1 MPVPVA
7 LPWQVF
13 DRCCQAVARAPV
25 VLHPSSNARQEKTRE
40 TVEFDTLSSVPD
52 FSILPVDEANKE
64 TVDEKLV
71 IELLGQLLLAASRSH
86 RTFLEQ
92 QELQVRQL
100 IERIPENPRQVE
112 SELARVYQEIRASFS
127 RLVEAI
133 GDHPSGMV

>member
-1 MPVPVA
+1 
-7 LPWQVF
+7 LP
-13 DRCCQAVARAPV
+13 A
-25 VLHPSSNARQEKTRE
+25 
-40 TVEFDTLSSVPD
+40 
-52 FSILPVDEANKE
+52 DEASKE

-100 IERIPENPRQVE
+100 IEKIPENPRQVE
-112 SELARVYQEIRASFS
+112 MELAKIYQEIRASFS